1 MSGLFAPKLLHEVV
15 MKLKDLKNRRLVRF
29 IGGFEVF
36 KVTRRDTVPYGKIVY
51 LLDMTGR
58 PRHDFRTHDQNRE
71 VNLEYV

>member
-1 MSGLFAPKLLHEVV
+1 

-36 KVTRRDTVPYGKIVY
+36 KVTRRDTVAYGKIVY
-51 LLDMTGR
+51 LLDMTGK
-58 PRHDFRTHDQNRE
+58 PWYDFRTTNQNCE

>member
-1 MSGLFAPKLLHEVV
+1 

-29 IGGFEVF
+29 IGGHEVF
-36 KVTRRDTVPYGKIVY
+36 KVTRRDTVAYGKIVY

-58 PRHDFRTHDQNRE
+58 PRHDFRTHDQNLE

>member
-1 MSGLFAPKLLHEVV
+1 

-58 PRHDFRTHDQNRE
+58 PRYDFRTHNQDRE